1 MVWRMAAK
9 TEQIDC
15 ADPLDRLNDVRLDR
29 DWSYRQLAD
38 DITRV
43 TGFAISAAT
52 LQPLLGVPRRDRPK
66 PFDRT
71 LHKIRRYLETLPAA
85 AAKQPRKPK
94 GRAA

>member
-1 MVWRMAAK
+1 MAVK
-9 TEQIDC
+9 TERIDRA
-15 ADPLDRLNDVRLDR
+15 ADPLDRLNDVRLAR

-52 LQPLLGVPRRDRPK
+52 LQPLLGVPRDHRPK

-71 LHKIRRYLETLPAA
+71 LNKIRRYLDALPAQPKQA
-85 AAKQPRKPK
+85 ARKTK